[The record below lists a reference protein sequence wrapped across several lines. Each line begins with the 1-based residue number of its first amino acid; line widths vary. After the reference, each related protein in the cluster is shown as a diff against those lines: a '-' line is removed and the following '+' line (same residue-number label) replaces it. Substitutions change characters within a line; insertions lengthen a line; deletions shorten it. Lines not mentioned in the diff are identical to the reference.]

1 MYTVNE
7 LFLPE
12 MFTSL
17 TDPESHIMFSSRS
30 TMDQVI
36 AVIHFRD
43 DVSYNMHAM
52 AIIIILSQIII
63 INHRVLELNLL
74 HISLI

>member
-1 MYTVNE
+1 
-7 LFLPE
+7 

-17 TDPESHIMFSSRS
+17 TDPESSIVFSSRS
-30 TMDQVI
+30 TMDQVV

-43 DVSYNMHAM
+43 DVSHNMHGY
-52 AIIIILSQIII
+52 IIIILSQIII
-63 INHRVLELNLL
+63 INHRVLELNPL